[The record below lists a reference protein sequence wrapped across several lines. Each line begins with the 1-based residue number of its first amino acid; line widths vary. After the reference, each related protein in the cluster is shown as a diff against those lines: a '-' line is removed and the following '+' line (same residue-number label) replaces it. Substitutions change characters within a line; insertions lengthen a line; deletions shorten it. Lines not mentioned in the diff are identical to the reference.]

1 MSKNTHL
8 YAEMENLIKFYNRK
22 LSEDDG
28 ALYEILVNLVNSD
41 KEISCRYAAVSIRN
55 EYIKLSKAEHKRAC
69 VFRELVDIYGAFE
82 PDFDIKIDLKTA
94 LSKLSEVQRN
104 CILARYFWGFSAVE
118 IAALYGVSR
127 QSVNRALKR
136 ALDKLKTLL

>member
-22 LSEDDG
+22 LAEDDG
-28 ALYEILVNLVNSD
+28 ALYELLVNLVNSD

-55 EYIKLSKAEHKRAC
+55 EYIKLSKAEQKRATTLNE
-69 VFRELVDIYGAFE
+69 FTDRFGYFK
-82 PDFDIKIDLKTA
+82 PDFDVKIDLKAA

-104 CILARYFWGFSAVE
+104 CILARYYWGFTAAE
-118 IAALYGVSR
+118 IAALRGVSR
-127 QSVNRALKR
+127 QSVNSALKR